1 MSMYIKIVKNATVKH
16 QHI

>member
-1 MSMYIKIVKNATVKH
+1 MYIKIVKNATVKH